1 MLKCRRMER
10 TLTAKDAL
18 SWYFK
23 HRHVFAKRACSSVNL
38 ASVSYGINRK
48 IHAEY
53 ALATLSDPFRVNTF
67 LLQQAD
73 VLALDTATRSILEN
87 DAAEISAL
95 IARMRAFIEN
105 PWA

>member
-1 MLKCRRMER
+1 MLKSQRMAH

-38 ASVSYGINRK
+38 ASVSYGVNRK

-53 ALATLSDPFRVNTF
+53 ALATLSDPSRVNTF

-95 IARMRAFIEN
+95 TARMRTYLAN
-105 PWA
+105 LWA